1 MNIIQSYLT
10 KNDCYKTKKTIA
22 VKGIMLHSVGCNQ
35 PSASVFVKSFNKS
48 GLEVCPHAFVDGNTG
63 DTQQTLPW
71 NHRGWHGGGSSNDTH
86 IGIELCEPS
95 QIKYTSGSAFTCS
108 NKAKAKEVVTTTYN
122 AAVELF
128 AYLCEKYNLNPLAD
142 GVIISHS
149 EGYKRGVA
157 SNHGDVEH
165 LWNGLGTG
173 YTMDGFRKAVSEKMS
188 KKAPAEKEAS
198 SNKETSTE
206 TSGKLYRVQTGAFRV
221 KSYANNLATKLKASG
236 FSTYI
241 VYENGLYKVQVG
253 AFGVKSNAQAMLAK
267 LKSAGYDGFI
277 KYN

>member
-10 KNDCYKTKKTIA
+10 KNGCYKAGETIKP
-22 VKGIMLHSVGCNQ
+22 KGIMLHSVGCNQ
-35 PSASVFVKSFNKS
+35 PSAAVFVKSFNKS

-63 DTQQTLPW
+63 DIHQTLPW
-71 NHRGWHGGGSSNDTH
+71 NRRGWHGGGSSNDTH

-108 NKAKAKEVVTTTYN
+108 NKEKAKAVVKTTYN

-128 AYLCEKYNLNPLAD
+128 AYLCEEYNLDPLAD

-165 LWNGLGTG
+165 LWNGLDTG

-188 KKAPAEKEAS
+188 KKEPAT
-198 SNKETSTE
+198 NKEVSTE
-206 TSGKLYRVQTGAFRV
+206 TNGKLYRVQTGAFRV
-221 KSYANNLATKLKASG
+221 KDYANNLAAKLKASG

-253 AFGVKSNAQAMLAK
+253 AFGVKSNAQAMLEK